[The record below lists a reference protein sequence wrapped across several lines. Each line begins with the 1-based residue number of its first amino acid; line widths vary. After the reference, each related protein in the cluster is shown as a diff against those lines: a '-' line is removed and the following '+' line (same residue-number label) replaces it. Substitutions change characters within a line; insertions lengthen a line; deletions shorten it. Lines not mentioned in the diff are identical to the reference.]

1 MTGNEHLSEKAI
13 KQLLSAESAGDL
25 DGKHLETCIECQSK
39 LESLAADDWWWNEG
53 RQLYSS
59 SAPLIEQQDSG
70 SKTSKMF
77 DPVAA
82 EVEAVVEHFV
92 PAIHPELLGQVD
104 EFQVESLIGVGGMGV
119 VFKGF
124 DRELNRP
131 VAIKFLSP
139 KLAKSG
145 LAKQRFSR
153 EAKSAAAI
161 CHDNIIPIFR
171 INTNWVYPFFVMPYV
186 AGSSLEQL
194 ILSDGAMEAG
204 QLVQIASGLS
214 AAHEQGLI
222 HRDIKPSNILLENN
236 FNRIVITD
244 FGLVHDENDVRLT
257 QAGVIT
263 GTPQFMSPEQAEG
276 ASLDA
281 QTDLFSLGS
290 VMYWMATGK
299 APFKGASQF
308 ELLNKIRESQPLKAR
323 ALNANVPEKLEA
335 IIDLLLQKDPAK
347 RIGSAKELEL
357 LLRRYSAHLQNP
369 LENRA
374 PRIGSSTRS
383 NTIKM
388 CMLGLVAVCI
398 AMAFYQFTSNRNQ
411 GSPGQLQKSNRRG
424 MDRSQR
430 ESDRPQTDRRDSD
443 RPQSDRRG
451 MDRPQRESDRPQTDR
466 RNSDRPQSDRRG
478 MDRPQ
483 RESDRPQTDQSNEA
497 EEQLVEAFIETNP
510 FPGSNDD
517 NDKEDL
523 MEYRRVFG
531 LIDRVADDVDSI
543 ETGPL
548 TKLRLINEMK
558 PDLATRVIRLWRTD
572 TQKKYG
578 RRDLFVVEPLL
589 VSTQLQITEGNWAA
603 AEAGLQRI
611 NAILK
616 NNFAA
621 LELRN
626 KVAAISVACAAQT
639 DNSQSA
645 ELLNRTILEL
655 HATISQEFSNRLDRI
670 RPSDQ

>member
-92 PAIHPELLGQVD
+92 PAIHPELLGPVD

-430 ESDRPQTDRRDSD
+430 ESDRPQTD
-443 RPQSDRRG
+443 
-451 MDRPQRESDRPQTDR
+451 
-466 RNSDRPQSDRRG
+466 
-478 MDRPQ
+478 
-483 RESDRPQTDQSNEA
+483 QSNEA